1 MSTPLAAIPRAPRVA
16 PVILDTLRMVW
27 IVKVS
32 LTLHIFRDGTGW
44 TRCKWCWL
52 NSYSCLAMQKIK
64 KFLVPLNCL
73 ETSFSAP
80 LGKKK
85 HKFDFLYHICRLIV
99 HCFFPPRDK
108 IMIPIIGQ
116 QAVWKPILE
125 RSSYGDALKFV
136 EYGNFLGILRWGF
149 RTNSAIIN
157 IYKLWYIVFLLVWF
171 EQEKRSSRPASNH
184 VLYLFII

>member
-1 MSTPLAAIPRAPRVA
+1 MVLAELAVNNVDWIAI
-16 PVILDTLRMVW
+16 LVW
-27 IVKVS
+27 P
-32 LTLHIFRDGTGW
+32 
-44 TRCKWCWL
+44 CKK
-52 NSYSCLAMQKIK
+52 SRY
-64 KFLVPLNCL
+64 FLVPLNCL

-85 HKFDFLYHICRLIV
+85 HRFYFLYHICRLIV

-108 IMIPIIGQ
+108 IMIPVIGQ

-125 RSSYGDALKFV
+125 RSSHEDALKFV

-157 IYKLWYIVFLLVWF
+157 IYINCYILYFSWYDLNK
-171 EQEKRSSRPASNH
+171 KRE
-184 VLYLFII
+184 VLDPQATMYYICLSYNWIGLY

>member
-1 MSTPLAAIPRAPRVA
+1 M
-16 PVILDTLRMVW
+16 
-27 IVKVS
+27 
-32 LTLHIFRDGTGW
+32 
-44 TRCKWCWL
+44 
-52 NSYSCLAMQKIK
+52 
-64 KFLVPLNCL
+64 PLNCL

-85 HKFDFLYHICRLIV
+85 HRFYFLYHICRLIV

-125 RSSYGDALKFV
+125 RSSHEDALKFV
-136 EYGNFLGILRWGF
+136 EYGNSLGILRWGF
-149 RTNSAIIN
+149 KTNSAIIN
-157 IYKLWYIVFLLVWF
+157 IYKLLYIVFLLVWF

-184 VLYLFII
+184 VLLSDLVCLKYELFISSQATSDPGLRTANALPFIFKPETADWWYQTYFKKKVIVTLYAYCYGFYQGEKSI